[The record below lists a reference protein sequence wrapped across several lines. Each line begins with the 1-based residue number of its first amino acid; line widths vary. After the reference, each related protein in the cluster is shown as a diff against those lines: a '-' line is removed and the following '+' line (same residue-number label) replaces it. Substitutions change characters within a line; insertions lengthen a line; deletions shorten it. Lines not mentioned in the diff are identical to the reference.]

1 MFLEVLGII
10 DIARSGNETGQQ
22 VVSPVRDES
31 LSGGTVQVSG
41 EVMSEEPGAERHLG
55 VVHQGGVQ

>member
-10 DIARSGNETGQQ
+10 VIARSGNNAGQQ
-22 VVSPVRDES
+22 VVSGVRDDS
-31 LSGGTVQVSG
+31 LTGETVQVSG

-55 VVHQGGVQ
+55 VVHQGGVH